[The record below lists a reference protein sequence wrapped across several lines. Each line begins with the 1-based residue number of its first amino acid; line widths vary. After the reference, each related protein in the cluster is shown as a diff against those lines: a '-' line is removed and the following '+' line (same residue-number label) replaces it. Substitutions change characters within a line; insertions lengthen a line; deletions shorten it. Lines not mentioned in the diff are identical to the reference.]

1 MAADIIHL
9 MDALQIKQA
18 DVAGFDWGARTADIM
33 AALWP
38 ERVKS
43 LVSVSGYLIGSQ
55 QIGARPLPPRT
66 KPDSPWAK
74 RERSRC

>member
-1 MAADIIHL
+1 
-9 MDALQIKQA
+9 
-18 DVAGFDWGARTADIM
+18 M

-55 QIGARPLPPRT
+55 HIGAKPLPPQAELSQYW
-66 KPDSPWAK
+66 PADAK
-74 RERSRC
+74 GKLRYTAFGEGDYVQQEKMIQQLLQEARA

>member
-1 MAADIIHL
+1 MWPVL
-9 MDALQIKQA
+9 T
-18 DVAGFDWGARTADIM
+18 GARTADIM

-55 QIGARPLPPRT
+55 QIGARPLPPQAELSGGISFI
-66 KPDSPWAK
+66 SPPRAA
-74 RERSRC
+74 RRAIGRIRAILRS